1 MTVHSIA
8 IMADFV
14 SLASDHF
21 LVNVQHDMGIITAE
35 LVNRHTVT
43 ISDFCRNPSE
53 CSWMHLLFSFCH
65 IYCYTDK
72 FRQLFVTTFVY
83 RVNSVWGDELDS
95 LGCGRLAHKVLIVD
109 CTKLKRKFARSNRIP
124 LTDCRCGYRRDNSR
138 GKDEKFPYRS
148 GPKWYEPFC
157 VLSKE
162 LGPEVRRAT
171 ESCSPMEPGTVVVKS
186 NDGLES
192 LDRDSYRDDQ
202 YWDSQEL
209 QFPSQLMDLALGY
222 QKADRLIFWDSILP
236 DINILEFLHSIYL

>member
-1 MTVHSIA
+1 
-8 IMADFV
+8 
-14 SLASDHF
+14 
-21 LVNVQHDMGIITAE
+21 
-35 LVNRHTVT
+35 
-43 ISDFCRNPSE
+43 
-53 CSWMHLLFSFCH
+53 MHLLFSFCH

-222 QKADRLIFWDSILP
+222 QKADRLVFLDSILP
-236 DINILEFLHSIYL
+236 DINILEFLHIIHRLKTENQIGDERDNTTCSLMNPSKKCGIQAREKGSTRVRVNVLLNQLTLS